1 MRMKK
6 LVSALSLAVGIMLAT
21 AGVARAEEKMLGV
34 VERINLAQDGNSAVA
49 VLKDSKSGEARDIAV
64 EDKVTLDKFK
74 DHRIG
79 VGDEI
84 KCKYDPQGGK
94 NLATYFKKAGGC

>member
-1 MRMKK
+1 MKK
-6 LVSALSLAVGIMLAT
+6 LVSILSLAVAFTLAT
-21 AGVARAEEKMLGV
+21 GSAAHAEEKVLGV
-34 VERINLAQDGNSAVA
+34 VAKIDLTKDGNAA
-49 VLKDSKSGEARDIAV
+49 LATLKDSKSGQALDIAV

-74 DHRIG
+74 DHRIS

-84 KCKYDPQGGK
+84 KCKYEKQGGK

>member
-1 MRMKK
+1 MKK
-6 LVSALSLAVGIMLAT
+6 IASAMFLAVAFALAT
-21 AGVARAEEKMLGV
+21 GTAARAEEKMLGV
-34 VERINLAQDGNSAVA
+34 VAKIDVAQNGNSAVA
-49 VLKDSKSGEARDIAV
+49 TLKDSKSGQPVDIAV

-84 KCKYDPQGGK
+84 KCKYEKQGAK

>member
-1 MRMKK
+1 MKK
-6 LVSALSLAVGIMLAT
+6 LLTILTMTAALLLAIAPL
-21 AGVARAEEKMLGV
+21 ARAEEKLLGTV
-34 VERINLAQDGNSAVA
+34 QKLEVAGDGASAVA
-49 VLKDSKSGEARDIAV
+49 VLKDSKTGAEVPITV
-64 EDKVTLDKFK
+64 EDKITLDKFK

-84 KCKYDPQGGK
+84 KCKYDKRGEK

>member
-1 MRMKK
+1 MKK
-6 LVSALSLAVGIMLAT
+6 LLSVLSLAVLFALAAGT
-21 AGVARAEEKMLGV
+21 AARAEEKLLGV
-34 VERINLAQDGNSAVA
+34 VAKIDLAKDGSSAVA
-49 VLKDSKSGEARDIAV
+49 TLKDSKSGQPLDIAV

-84 KCKYDPQGGK
+84 KCKYEKQGAK

>member
-1 MRMKK
+1 MKK
-6 LVSALSLAVGIMLAT
+6 IASALSLAVAFALAT
-21 AGVARAEEKMLGV
+21 GTVARAEEKMLGV
-34 VERINLAQDGNSAVA
+34 VAKLDLAQDGNSAVA
-49 VLKDSKSGEARDIAV
+49 TLKDAKGGQSVDIAV

-79 VGDEI
+79 PGDEI
-84 KCKYDPQGGK
+84 KVKYEKQGTK

>member
-1 MRMKK
+1 MKK
-6 LVSALSLAVGIMLAT
+6 LATALSLAVAFTLAT
-21 AGVARAEEKMLGV
+21 GTVARAEEKMLGTV
-34 VERINLAQDGNSAVA
+34 AKLDLAQDGNSAVA
-49 VLKDSKSGEARDIAV
+49 TLKDSRSGQPVDIAV

-74 DHRIG
+74 DHRIS

-84 KCKYDPQGGK
+84 KCKFEKQGPK